1 MTSTPS
7 PDDLEALLGRTLAAI
22 VGQEVRHVR
31 LEGDALELYVAGA
44 PSEERRVR
52 IEIKAPWRIV
62 DEGEIL
68 VGSLDAHRAGTHRL
82 RKADVESRCRK
93 LQGKKVTAFELLDF
107 EIAFDGE
114 SSLEHFATATGED
127 EHFVTVEDTAFTN
140 ATYRLGFGWIEPLT
154 S

>member
-1 MTSTPS
+1 MTSLSS
-7 PDDLEALLGRTLAAI
+7 PDDLEARLGRTLAAV

-31 LEGDALELYVAGA
+31 LEGDSIELYVAGG
-44 PSEERRVR
+44 PSDARRVR

-107 EIAFDGE
+107 ELTFDGA
-114 SSLEHFATATGED
+114 STLEHFATATGEE
-127 EHFVTVEDTAFTN
+127 EHFVTVDDMAFTN
-140 ATYRLGFGWIEPLT
+140 SAYRLGFGWIEPWT
-154 S
+154 A